1 MGRKFGYKTNH
12 HTVKN
17 FLARNP
23 VLIQLEFALE
33 TFHEFEDAYQA
44 RWTVVRMYYEGW
56 KKKSIAGLLKLSERH
71 VARLIKAFERDGFA
85 GLEYKRTRPPNHPH
99 NQLTLPFL
107 EDVFAVQQEY
117 PRAGRFRV
125 HGILEK
131 NGANTRPV
139 KAASAEPWPTI
150 VSLRERP
157 DPGHHRRLTAL
168 TTSRRHFLMNH
179 FLGITIGS

>member
-1 MGRKFGYKTNH
+1 METTEDFN
-12 HTVKN
+12 
-17 FLARNP
+17 
-23 VLIQLEFALE
+23 QLRLRFIDLVQ
-33 TFHEFEDAYQA
+33 FEDACQA

-56 KKKSIAGLLKLSERH
+56 KKKSIAGLLKLSARY

-85 GLEYKRTRPPNHPH
+85 GLEDKRTLPPNHPH

-131 NGANTRPV
+131 KLGEDTPSEGSVGRAMAYNRVLKGAPG
-139 KAASAEPWPTI
+139 PWPPPP
-150 VSLRERP
+150 SDRP
-157 DPGHHRRLTAL
+157 GEEPTPLPYEPLFRHHYWFIDVRYLVKLDGRWTY
-168 TTSRRHFLMNH
+168 S
-179 FLGITIGS
+179 I